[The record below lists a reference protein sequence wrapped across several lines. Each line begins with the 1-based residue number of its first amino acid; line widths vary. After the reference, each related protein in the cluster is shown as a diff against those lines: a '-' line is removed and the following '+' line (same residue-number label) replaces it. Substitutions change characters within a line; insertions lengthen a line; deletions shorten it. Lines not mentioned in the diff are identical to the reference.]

1 MKNYN
6 KEGQKLPL
14 FGIGPFLIYGIS
26 LLSIAGLILSGNV
39 LSSRLLDGVWAWVFR
54 ITGIVFIPLGIFIWY
69 MGALGSDMDNH
80 IENNKLQTG
89 GIYSWVR
96 NPMYVGIWFINIGL
110 LLIWH
115 NLWLLILLPVQWL
128 ILTIVLKN
136 TEEKWLL
143 DLYGEEYAAYKVR
156 VNRLIPLK
164 RIMKK
169 SVKYAFIL
177 GLCKLFKIQ
186 RVMELPPEKAKK
198 LFAKKYKGVVIPKLN
213 DSNIDTEAE
222 SVNGSTMLWYR
233 HKDHPGK
240 VCVYLVGGGMLKYPS
255 PSQTREVLSLSKK
268 LNIDFV
274 LPFYPLVHTGNTLAD
289 VYEIIYELYKV
300 LLRKYQQENIY
311 FLGGSSGANLA
322 LGMISY
328 INDRGEGLPM
338 PGKIYAGSPG
348 SLLVY
353 DDEKKL
359 ADKLDKTDVIM
370 SQKATLSVWEG
381 MTGGKK
387 VADYMESLQLGNYTG
402 LKDVYLSFGG
412 DEVFT
417 AAADSIRKRLEQY
430 GVHVTMEIEEGLYH
444 AYACI
449 PLVDDAMPGYQ
460 RMLKY
465 LGGCNNG
472 NE

>member
-14 FGIGPFLIYGIS
+14 FGIGPYLISSIT
-26 LLSIAGLILSGNV
+26 LLTLAGLVMSRNILSSGLV
-39 LSSRLLDGVWAWVFR
+39 DGIWAWVFR
-54 ITGIVFIPLGIFIWY
+54 IAGIIFILLGIFIWY
-69 MGALGSDMDNH
+69 MGALGSKMDEH

-89 GIYSWVR
+89 GIYAWVR
-96 NPMYVGIWFINIGL
+96 NPMYVGVWFINIGL
-110 LLIWH
+110 ILLWH

-128 ILTIVLKN
+128 ILTVVLIN

-143 DLYGEEYAAYKVR
+143 DLYGAEYAAYKVR

-198 LFAKKYKGVVIPKLN
+198 LFAKKYRGVVIPNLTNSKVE
-213 DSNIDTEAE
+213 TETE
-222 SVNGSTMLWYR
+222 SINGSTMLWYR
-233 HKDHPGK
+233 HPEHPGK
-240 VCVYLVGGGMLKYPS
+240 ACVYLIGGGMLKYPS
-255 PSQTREVLSLSKK
+255 PSQTKEVLSLSEK

-274 LPFYPLVHTGNTLAD
+274 LPFYPLIHTGNTLTD
-289 VYEIIYELYKV
+289 VYETIYELYKT
-300 LLRKYQQENIY
+300 LLCRYKPENIY

-338 PGKIYAGSPG
+338 PGKVYAGSPG
-348 SLLVY
+348 SLLIY
-353 DDEKKL
+353 DEEKSL

-387 VADYMESLQLGNYTG
+387 VADYMESLQLGDYTG
-402 LKDVYLSFGG
+402 LKDVYLSFGA

-417 AAADSIRKRLEQY
+417 AAAETIRARLELY

-460 RMLKY
+460 RMIEYLKD
-465 LGGCNNG
+465 
-472 NE
+472 